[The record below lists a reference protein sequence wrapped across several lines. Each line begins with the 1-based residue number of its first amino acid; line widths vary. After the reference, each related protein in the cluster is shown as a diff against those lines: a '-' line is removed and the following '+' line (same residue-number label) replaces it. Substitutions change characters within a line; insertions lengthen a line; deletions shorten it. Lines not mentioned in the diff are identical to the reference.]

1 MNSVD
6 HMKHLIQ
13 LVESA
18 EQLDEGTKSKM
29 AAIGLAGLIVGANL
43 PDDPSVIPYSDFGNP
58 SSSSPQY
65 NRTADKFK
73 IESWNSVYH
82 GNMASMAYQVNLNII
97 EPVRLVCRLYNS
109 SNRVIGQTRPTKF
122 STGWKSITID
132 NTTGIDGVKVVCQE
146 V

>member
-1 MNSVD
+1 MRR
-6 HMKHLIQ
+6 LIN

-18 EQLDEGTKSKM
+18 QHEQLDEGAKSKM

-65 NRTADKFK
+65 NRTADKFE
-73 IESWNSVYH
+73 IESWNSVYY
-82 GNMASMAYQVNLNII
+82 GNMANKAYQVNFNIK
-97 EPVRLVCRLYNS
+97 EPVKLVCRLYDS

-122 STGWKSITID
+122 TPGWKSIDIN
-132 NTTGIDGVKVVCQE
+132 NTTGIDAVKVVCQE

>member
-1 MNSVD
+1 
-6 HMKHLIQ
+6 MKSSEFI
-13 LVESA
+13 
-18 EQLDEGTKSKM
+18 DEGAKSKM

-43 PDDPSVIPYSDFGNP
+43 PDDPSVIPYDEFGTSKP
-58 SSSSPQY
+58 ADRSHPQY
-65 NRTADKFK
+65 NRTADKFE
-73 IESWNSVYH
+73 IESWNAVYH
-82 GNMASMAYQVNLNII
+82 GNMANMAYQVNLNII

-146 V
+146 VN